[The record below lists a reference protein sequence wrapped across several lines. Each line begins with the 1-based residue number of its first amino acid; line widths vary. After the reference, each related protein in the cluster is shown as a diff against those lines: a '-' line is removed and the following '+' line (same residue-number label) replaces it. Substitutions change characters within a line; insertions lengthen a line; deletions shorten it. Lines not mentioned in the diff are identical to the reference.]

1 MEETPDELMQ
11 SCRNVLIPPTLN
23 VGPRLGDFRRDGEF
37 PIRRKFQVCA
47 GIMPARKNGCAMR
60 PQETI
65 LQRLGKTLHVQ
76 MDDITREPVPRR
88 WVELIQHLNEQ
99 ERKRSERSEPEPQRQ

>member
-11 SCRNVLIPPTLN
+11 SCRNVLIPPTLS
-23 VGPRLGDFRRDGEF
+23 VDPRLGDFRRDGEF
-37 PIRRKFQVCA
+37 RTAALASCRPGRTD
-47 GIMPARKNGCAMR
+47 CAMR

-76 MDDITREPVPRR
+76 TDDITREPVPRR

-99 ERKRSERSEPEPQRQ
+99 ERKRSERSEPEPRRQ